1 MFEMESINA
10 KTDQGDL
17 SSQFKD
23 ELINN
28 TSLTYNVGQ
37 NCVAVS
43 SERIKLVLIDNI
55 NKITSKQ
62 RYLSPLSAFLAIVL
76 ALLTTEFRDRFG
88 LNKDVWLGIFIA
100 GALFTLVVTVVYGM
114 IAIKAKKVTIDTI
127 VEQIVHNESTI
138 KQHHV

>member
-1 MFEMESINA
+1 MESINA

-62 RYLSPLSAFLAIVL
+62 RYLSPLSAFFAIVL

-138 KQHHV
+138 NQHHV

>member
-1 MFEMESINA
+1 MGIIEA

-37 NCVAVS
+37 NCVTVS

-55 NKITSKQ
+55 SKITSRL
-62 RYLSPLSAFLAIVL
+62 RYLTPLSVFLTIFL
-76 ALLTTEFRDRFG
+76 SLLTTEFRDRFG
-88 LNKDVWLGIFIA
+88 LSKDAWFGFFVACALITLAVSVIFGIS
-100 GALFTLVVTVVYGM
+100 
-114 IAIKAKKVTIDTI
+114 AIRAKKVTIDTI
-127 VEQIVHNESTI
+127 VEQIVHNESNV
-138 KQHHV
+138 KQHHI